1 MSVLLGSPYI
11 INMVKSFEVN
21 AIDNEPN
28 VAPFNSHL
36 LGFQIQGRQGN
47 SSWLV
52 LTNPFCPKDY
62 TQIRVRYN
70 SNANGNFIFFM
81 EPYLGGNVNNILES
95 ELNPSPNGI
104 PQLFN
109 VVSIDPDFTG
119 LDAFAE
125 LDISTLSNGRYIV
138 CGYLSLL

>member
-1 MSVLLGSPYI
+1 
-11 INMVKSFEVN
+11 
-21 AIDNEPN
+21 
-28 VAPFNSHL
+28 
-36 LGFQIQGRQGN
+36 
-47 SSWLV
+47 
-52 LTNPFCPKDY
+52 
-62 TQIRVRYN
+62 
-70 SNANGNFIFFM
+70 M